1 MNTRRQEVMKL
12 SGAGIV
18 LLWPGGEWFAAQ
30 DTKGLIFTFQFAQEK
45 ALQTILTLK
54 CSNET

>member
-1 MNTRRQEVMKL
+1 MKL